1 MAIQTTAPAA
11 EPKPVTGAT
20 PPAQKPVAPKAV
32 APKAATPPAPKSVAD
47 TKADSPK
54 ADGRSTRAMT
64 DEHKASLAAGR
75 AMGLVVRRYLE
86 LVGTDERRRGRPVT
100 PESIEKQLASIEKQ
114 LATASPLKRLQ
125 LLQDRE
131 DAKNKLAA
139 RSDAETMKTVE
150 REFIAVAKEY
160 ADRKRIGYQAWR
172 AAGVSASVLKEA
184 GITRS

>member
-32 APKAATPPAPKSVAD
+32 APKAATPPAPKSVVP
-47 TKADSPK
+47 KADSPK